1 MNELSKFLVESIL
14 NEAPEKVVALFGG
27 GFKPPTKGH
36 LDVVLRGLQQNPEI
50 TQLKILVGGKE
61 RNGFTQRQAVKI
73 WNLYNDLNFIPV
85 DTKVVSVSSPFD
97 YYKKYLRENPD
108 DKVYIFIGSREENE
122 DDQFDV
128 KQRSEFIKKYS
139 DNAIPV
145 EVSTPSGISGAQA
158 RKLFKT
164 NIDDFRNMF
173 PENLTDGDW
182 KVILNILGKK
192 DIEENLILERI
203 KLTPDEVTLSNEVL
217 KRAKKIFQRGTPSNQ
232 RMEGV
237 AVMPFTSA
245 DSKPGK
251 VYFYVDHKG
260 KPGNLGYY
268 NKKKI
273 NDLEDDIIVLN
284 GSFFSPAYS
293 AILPAVF
300 NKVTGENPDKYLLD
314 TIKHELIHAK
324 DPGVN
329 QEHLKEP
336 YDSSDNRLYYGTW
349 TEFPAQTGEFLE
361 AISAHAEEK
370 LRNNPSDK
378 EIQILERVLQN
389 ILDVYAG
396 KEKAFY
402 NQTVDFINGGPKKNI
417 FQEFIKKVID
427 IGGKM
432 QNIFTIPDW
441 DSMNTFTRYYT
452 KVQKIKK
459 YNHEGYKEVLKDLY
473 KEIKDID

>member
-1 MNELSKFLVESIL
+1 M
-14 NEAPEKVVALFGG
+14 
-27 GFKPPTKGH
+27 
-36 LDVVLRGLQQNPEI
+36 
-50 TQLKILVGGKE
+50 
-61 RNGFTQRQAVKI
+61 
-73 WNLYNDLNFIPV
+73 
-85 DTKVVSVSSPFD
+85 
-97 YYKKYLRENPD
+97 
-108 DKVYIFIGSREENE
+108 
-122 DDQFDV
+122 
-128 KQRSEFIKKYS
+128 
-139 DNAIPV
+139 
-145 EVSTPSGISGAQA
+145 A

-251 VYFYVDHKG
+251 VSFYVDHKG

-459 YNHEGYKEVLKDLY
+459 
-473 KEIKDID
+473 